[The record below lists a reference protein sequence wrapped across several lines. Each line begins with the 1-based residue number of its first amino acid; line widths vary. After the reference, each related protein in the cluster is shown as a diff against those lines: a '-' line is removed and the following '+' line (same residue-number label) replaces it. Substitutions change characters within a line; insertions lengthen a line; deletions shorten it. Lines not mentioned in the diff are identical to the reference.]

1 MKLLHVDASIL
12 GDNSVSRKVSAAI
25 VDNLIKSGGPIA
37 LTYRDLAATPLP
49 HLSTGNLPAAHP
61 LAVAA
66 SEADAERAESEAA
79 LQEFLD
85 ADVVVI
91 GAPMYNF
98 GVPSQLKAWIDR
110 LLVPGKT
117 FSYGE
122 KGPIGLASD
131 KRVIL
136 ALSRGNAYGPHN
148 AAAEHVESWL
158 RAIFGFIGIEPEVV
172 VAEGVAF
179 GPEARSKAVDGAL
192 ESALRLAA

>member
-12 GDNSVSRKVSAAI
+12 GENSVSRKVSAAI
-25 VDNLIKSGGPIA
+25 VDSLIKAGGPIA
-37 LTYRDLAATPLP
+37 LTYRDLAATPLT
-49 HLSTGNLPAAHP
+49 HLTTGNLPAAHP
-61 LAVAA
+61 LSIAA
-66 SEADAERAESEAA
+66 PELDAERAESEAV

-85 ADVVVI
+85 ADLVVI

-110 LLVPGKT
+110 LVVPGKT
-117 FSYGE
+117 FTYGE
-122 KGPIGLASD
+122 NGPIGLANG

-148 AAAEHVESWL
+148 VGAEHVESWL

-179 GPEARSKAVDGAL
+179 GPEARSKALDGAL
-192 ESALRLAA
+192 ESALKLAA